1 MQSKW
6 SSRCR
11 ANEVDC
17 RGLGFAYRRPDRHP
31 VPDSDDT
38 GTQRPVSSTRNRHPV
53 LDDGIGLK
61 WGPGT
66 VLDGSGTDPV
76 PDNGVGIGIGRY
88 RYRITVSVSV
98 FNLPDF
104 LLKNAGRTL
113 KKFNLLKNAGRT
125 ASDVRNCRLRNAGR
139 TPDVRI
145 AECRKRRN
153 VGRKLSLSTQ
163 QYLYISWSGVVLCL
177 RGDGE
182 KKWVLVPNDCKV
194 MSFGV
199 GAAEEHNQ
207 RESLRKAT

>member
-1 MQSKW
+1 MFTITTMTMIIVTINKW
-6 SSRCR
+6 CCFSI
-11 ANEVDC
+11 
-17 RGLGFAYRRPDRHP
+17 GFAYRRPDRHP

-104 LLKNAGRTL
+104 LLKNAGRTP

-153 VGRKLSLSTQ
+153 VGRTPRREE
-163 QYLYISWSGVVLCL
+163 SG
-177 RGDGE
+177 RMPRREEIGRTPRREEIGRKIGE
-182 KKWVLVPNDCKV
+182 K
-194 MSFGV
+194 SHISG
-199 GAAEEHNQ
+199 
-207 RESLRKAT
+207 LRVFI